1 MSKSESEIL
10 EVLNGLGSKK
20 LDLDILFSYYS
31 LELSFEIRKVIAEKI
46 GMQERKGYFLIEKM
60 IKKITLAIILL
71 STLIFNVKA
80 EKVNFFDEAK
90 NLYENEKY
98 DDSKFLFQRNI
109 VYNPKDSKS
118 YLYLAKIFKN
128 EENKTELEKNIN
140 TVLLLEP
147 NNEEAMY
154 LLIDIELERSN
165 FSKAEEL
172 REDFKKICS
181 NLCDKIASI
190 NKRLK
195 EFEKKDAS

>member
-1 MSKSESEIL
+1 MK
-10 EVLNGLGSKK
+10 
-20 LDLDILFSYYS
+20 Y
-31 LELSFEIRKVIAEKI
+31 
-46 GMQERKGYFLIEKM
+46 LI
-60 IKKITLAIILL
+60 
-71 STLIFNVKA
+71 LIFTFISFSLFAKA
-80 EKVNFFDEAK
+80 NENNFFKEAK
-90 NLYENEKY
+90 DLFDKEKY
-98 DDSKFLFQRNI
+98 EDSKFLFQRNI